1 MNNSAL
7 VNLLK
12 DNNQDHEFYPTTNEI
27 IERFY
32 FDLNGEAR
40 REYCAP
46 SLDFLEI
53 GCGNGKVFREFEKLS
68 CEQKEAREKEDE
80 RRGYAA
86 LGECYG
92 IEKSEILINQLPA
105 NIVIVGTDFWQQTLI
120 DKKVDVVFCNPPYS
134 EFEDWAVKIIKEA
147 SAKYI
152 YLVIPQR
159 WQESSKIDAAIKIRE
174 AKSEILGDYDF
185 LEADRQARAKVN
197 LIKIDLTKN
206 VGYSRKEA
214 ATDPFEIWFDEEF
227 KIKCDKKEDY
237 SKISKEANEEEATR
251 KSEINNEVAA
261 GRDLVQVLAS
271 LYQRDL
277 AKLILTYKSLE
288 SVDAEL
294 LKELNVKLDDVKKA
308 LRLKIKGLKKLYW
321 KEIFNRL
328 DKIKERLCSKQR
340 MRLLNILNDNSS
352 IDCTESNVYAVVIWV
367 IKNANKY
374 FDEQLVDLYQDLSTK
389 DNIKNYKS
397 NQKTWEQDNWRY
409 TKETMSHY
417 CLDYRLVLSRYRCFD
432 FSFSGETRGLTSE
445 AIALIDDLMTVAVN
459 LGFDGQSEQSFGW
472 NYNPNAGEKLEFHM
486 RPNWRNDTTVKRTLF
501 MEVRFYKNGNIHL
514 KLNQDFIKALNIE
527 AGRLLGWVKSANDV
541 VEEFPDDCK
550 VTPEDAGKYFKK
562 NYLMICSNAA
572 NLLEVSI

>member
-1 MNNSAL
+1 MNTSGI

-12 DNNQDHEFYPTTNEI
+12 DHNQDHEFYPTTNEI

-32 FDLNGEAR
+32 FDLNGEAK
-40 REYCAP
+40 REY
-46 SLDFLEI
+46 SSQSFDILEV

-68 CEQKEAREKEDE
+68 CEQKEARERENE
-80 RRGYAA
+80 RTGYAA
-86 LGECYG
+86 LRSCYG

-105 NIVIVGTDFWQQTLI
+105 NVVIVGTDFWQQTLI

-174 AKSEILGDYDF
+174 AKSIILGDYDF
-185 LEADRQARAKVN
+185 LEADRKARAKVN

-206 VGYSRKEA
+206 LGYGRREA
-214 ATDPFEIWFDEEF
+214 ATDPFEIWFEEEF
-227 KIKCDKKEDY
+227 KIKCDKKEEY
-237 SKISKEANEEEATR
+237 SSARKEAEKEESSR

-261 GRDLVQVLAS
+261 GRDLVQVLAG

-277 AKLILTYKSLE
+277 VKLISTYKSLE

-294 LKELNVKLDDVKKA
+294 MKELNVKLDDVKKA
-308 LRLKIKGLKKLYW
+308 LRLKIKGLKQIYW
-321 KEIFNRL
+321 KEIFDRL
-328 DKIKERLCSKQR
+328 GKIKERLCHKQR
-340 MRLLNILNDNSS
+340 SRLLNILNENSS
-352 IDCTESNVYAVVIWV
+352 VDFTESNVYAVVIWV

-374 FDEQLVDLYQDLSTK
+374 FDEQLVDLYKSLSAK

-409 TKETMSHY
+409 TNEKMSHY
-417 CLDYRLVLSRYRCFD
+417 CLDYRLVLTRYRCFD
-432 FSFSGETRGLTSE
+432 FNYCGEIRGLNSD
-445 AIALIDDLMTVAVN
+445 AIAIVDDLMTVAVN

-472 NYNPNAGEKLEFHM
+472 NYNPKGGEKLEFHM
-486 RPNWRNDTTVKRTLF
+486 RPNWRNDNTAKRVLF
-501 MEVRFYKNGNIHL
+501 MEARFYKNGNIHL

-527 AGRLLGWVKSANDV
+527 AGRLLGWVKSAEDV
-541 VEEFPDDCK
+541 VTEFPDDCK
-550 VTPEDAGKYFKK
+550 VTPEDAGRYFKK
-562 NYLMICSNAA
+562 NYLMICNNAT

>member
-53 GCGNGKVFREFEKLS
+53 GCGNGKVFREFERLS

-80 RRGYAA
+80 SRGYAA

-174 AKSEILGDYDF
+174 ARFEILGDYDF

-328 DKIKERLCSKQR
+328 DKIKEFYKGDCKPS
-340 MRLLNILNDNSS
+340 NSA
-352 IDCTESNVYAVVIWV
+352 E
-367 IKNANKY
+367 K
-374 FDEQLVDLYQDLSTK
+374 
-389 DNIKNYKS
+389 
-397 NQKTWEQDNWRY
+397 
-409 TKETMSHY
+409 
-417 CLDYRLVLSRYRCFD
+417 
-432 FSFSGETRGLTSE
+432 
-445 AIALIDDLMTVAVN
+445 
-459 LGFDGQSEQSFGW
+459 
-472 NYNPNAGEKLEFHM
+472 PNAG
-486 RPNWRNDTTVKRTLF
+486 RVD
-501 MEVRFYKNGNIHL
+501 KNQ
-514 KLNQDFIKALNIE
+514 K
-527 AGRLLGWVKSANDV
+527 GR
-541 VEEFPDDCK
+541 E
-550 VTPEDAGKYFKK
+550 
-562 NYLMICSNAA
+562 
-572 NLLEVSI
+572 